1 MNGRLRKTEWVVLKY
16 GHLYVSDFTGKKDEV
31 FDIQLTEDEQRAFKF
46 DTSQTFRVAQV
57 KRLMA
62 LGIGLTVEKRSRTKF
77 IPNIILR

>member
-16 GHLYVSDFTGKKDEV
+16 GHLYVSDFTGKKDEI
-31 FDIQLTEDEQRAFKF
+31 FDIRLTEGEQRAFKF

-62 LGIGLTVEKRSRTKF
+62 LGIGLTEEKRSRAKF
-77 IPNIILR
+77 IPNLILR

>member
-1 MNGRLRKTEWVVLKY
+1 MNGRLRKTEWVVLKH

-31 FDIQLTEDEQRAFKF
+31 FDIRLTEDEQRAFKF

-62 LGIGLTVEKRSRTKF
+62 LGIGLTEEKRSRAKF
-77 IPNIILR
+77 IPNLILR

>member
-1 MNGRLRKTEWVVLKY
+1 MNGRLCKTEWVVLKH

-31 FDIQLTEDEQRAFKF
+31 FDIRLTEDEQRAIKF

-62 LGIGLTVEKRSRTKF
+62 LGIGLTEEKRSRAKF
-77 IPNIILR
+77 IPNLILR

>member
-1 MNGRLRKTEWVVLKY
+1 MNGRLCKTEWVVLKY
-16 GHLYVSDFTGKKDEV
+16 GHLYVTDFTGKKDEV
-31 FDIQLTEDEQRAFKF
+31 LDIRLTEDEQRAFKF

-62 LGIGLTVEKRSRTKF
+62 LGIGLMVESRSRTKF

>member
-31 FDIQLTEDEQRAFKF
+31 FDIRLTEDDQRAFKF

>member
-1 MNGRLRKTEWVVLKY
+1 MNGRLRKTEWVVLKH

-31 FDIQLTEDEQRAFKF
+31 LDIRLTEDEQRAIKF
-46 DTSQTFRVAQV
+46 DTSQTFMETQV

>member
-31 FDIQLTEDEQRAFKF
+31 LDIRLTEDEQRAFKF

-62 LGIGLTVEKRSRTKF
+62 LGIGLTVESRSRTKF

>member
-46 DTSQTFRVAQV
+46 DTSQTFRIAQV

-62 LGIGLTVEKRSRTKF
+62 LGIGLTEEKRSRAKF
-77 IPNIILR
+77 IPNLILR